1 MKRNELQLIQ
11 LMGQLAG
18 DINDIEDSHHQAKD
32 HYSEEMNNLSSY
44 KQLLRNQAQNLAHQA
59 RRINMSSAQP
69 QHYQHPQ
76 HYPMPKPVQQ
86 PMPIYD
92 VYEDAEPQPVQLTL
106 PLDFGDKQQQVIE
119 PSVKKIE
126 FSDEDRKFLAAK
138 LAEMLSSISAKMD
151 SISESINSAAVL
163 IANAVMN
170 SAPEV
175 EEFDTDEVS
184 LEEFETETEK
194 QEMN

>member
-59 RRINMSSAQP
+59 RRVNMSSAHP

-86 PMPIYD
+86 PMPVYD

-106 PLDFGDKQQQVIE
+106 PLDFGNNQQQVIE
-119 PSVKKIE
+119 PSIKKIE
-126 FSDEDRKFLAAK
+126 LSDEDRKFFATHV
-138 LAEMLSSISAKMD
+138 EILSSISAKLD

-184 LEEFETETEK
+184 LEEIEIETEK

>member
-1 MKRNELQLIQ
+1 
-11 LMGQLAG
+11 MGQLAG

-32 HYSEEMNNLSSY
+32 SYSEEMNNLSSY
-44 KQLLRNQAQNLAHQA
+44 KQLLRNQAQNLVYQA
-59 RRINMSSAQP
+59 RRVNMSSAHP

-86 PMPIYD
+86 SMPVYD

-126 FSDEDRKFLAAK
+126 FSDEDRKFFATHIEILSTISSK
-138 LAEMLSSISAKMD
+138 LD

-163 IANAVMN
+163 IANAAMN

-194 QEMN
+194 QEEN

>member
-32 HYSEEMNNLSSY
+32 SYSEEMNNLSSY
-44 KQLLRNQAQNLAHQA
+44 KQLLRNQAQNLVYQA
-59 RRINMSSAQP
+59 RRVNMSSAHP

-86 PMPIYD
+86 SMPVYD

-126 FSDEDRKFLAAK
+126 FSDEDRKFFATHIEILSTISSK
-138 LAEMLSSISAKMD
+138 LD

-163 IANAVMN
+163 IANAAMN

-184 LEEFETETEK
+184 LEEFEIETEK
-194 QEMN
+194 QEEN

>member
-44 KQLLRNQAQNLAHQA
+44 KQLLRNQAQNLVHQA
-59 RRINMSSAQP
+59 RRVNMSSAHP

-86 PMPIYD
+86 PMPVYD
-92 VYEDAEPQPVQLTL
+92 VYEDTEPQPVQLTL

-126 FSDEDRKFLAAK
+126 LSDEDRKFFARHVEL
-138 LAEMLSSISAKMD
+138 LSSISAKLD

-184 LEEFETETEK
+184 LEEIEVETEK